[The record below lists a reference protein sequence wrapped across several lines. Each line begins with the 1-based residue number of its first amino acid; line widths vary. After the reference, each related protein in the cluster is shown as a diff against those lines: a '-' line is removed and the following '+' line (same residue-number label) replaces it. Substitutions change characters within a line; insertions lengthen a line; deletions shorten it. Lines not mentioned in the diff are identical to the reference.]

1 MRLATDGEALTR
13 TADKDPVRFGYACG
27 ALRVTTDERSE
38 STGPRAHVVGF
49 LKGLQAVGVEPR
61 VYLAGDNVPVATAG
75 PGSGKLI
82 ARGQARRV
90 AMDLTRIGL
99 RYELRRRAWR
109 AIGPVEVLYERQAT
123 FQDIGRTFRRRGAR
137 WIVESNG
144 PFWYEAGHERKSL
157 AFVRLARRL
166 ELDAYRDADL
176 VIAVSEPLKE
186 IIVRES
192 GRSENDVYVLPNA
205 TDSTRFDPAT
215 TSPRRLAPAPAIGFA
230 GYMTQWAGLDN
241 LIWALAALGARDRSL
256 SAVLIGDGP
265 HRAQLE
271 AQARE
276 EGVADRVCFTG
287 NVPWAEVPSLLAG
300 IDLAFSGQR
309 TMSIGAMYHSPQKL
323 YEYQAMG
330 LPVVASNHP
339 DASRLLADTPHGW
352 LFEPDDR
359 TELLRALESALDDN
373 TLSERGASARRALLQ
388 AHTWEIRVTQLLAEL
403 EARGLLAAEAPHLNG
418 LAAG

>member
-1 MRLATDGEALTR
+1 LSLATSGGTLTR
-13 TADKDPVRFGYACG
+13 AVDKDPVRFGYACG

-61 VYLAGDNVPVATAG
+61 VYLAGDNVPARAAA

-82 ARGQARRV
+82 AQGRARRV

-109 AIGPVEVLYERQAT
+109 AIGSVDVLYERQAT
-123 FQDIGRTFRRRGAR
+123 FQDIGRAFRRRGAR

-144 PFWYEAGHERKSL
+144 PFWYEADHERKSL

-166 ELDAYRDADL
+166 ELNAYRDADL

-192 GRSENDVYVLPNA
+192 GRSEDDIYVLPNA
-205 TDSTRFDPAT
+205 TDATRFDPAA
-215 TSPRRLAPAPAIGFA
+215 TSARRLAAAPTIGFA

-241 LIWALAALGARDRSL
+241 LIWVLASLRARGRNL

-276 EGVADRVCFTG
+276 EGVAERIHFTG
-287 NVPWAEVPSLLAG
+287 NVPWVEIPALLAG
-300 IDLAFSGQR
+300 LDMAFSGQR
-309 TMSIGAMYHSPQKL
+309 KMSIGAMYHSPQKL

-330 LPVVASNHP
+330 LPVIASDHP
-339 DASRLLADTPHGW
+339 DARRLLADTPHGW

-359 TELLRALESALDDN
+359 AELLRTLETALDDG
-373 TLSERGASARRALLQ
+373 TLSERGASARQALLQ

-403 EARGLLAAEAPHLNG
+403 EVRGLLAAEEPRLNS
-418 LAAG
+418 LATA